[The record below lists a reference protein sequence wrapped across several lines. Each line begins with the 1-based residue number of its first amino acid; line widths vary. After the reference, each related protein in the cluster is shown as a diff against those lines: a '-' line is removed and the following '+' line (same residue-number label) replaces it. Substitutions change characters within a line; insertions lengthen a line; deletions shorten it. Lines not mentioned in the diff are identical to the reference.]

1 MAFLNGKYTAFDP
14 QVTMVDGVV
23 DDDENCV
30 AHAELD
36 AGESAGG
43 KLVFLNSDKLYNDLD
58 QALNDGKR
66 IWVTYKIG
74 D

>member
-30 AHAELD
+30 AHAELSS
-36 AGESAGG
+36 ESAGAV
-43 KLVFLNSDKLYNDLD
+43 LIFDQSDKLFEELE

-66 IWVTYKIG
+66 VWVTYKIG